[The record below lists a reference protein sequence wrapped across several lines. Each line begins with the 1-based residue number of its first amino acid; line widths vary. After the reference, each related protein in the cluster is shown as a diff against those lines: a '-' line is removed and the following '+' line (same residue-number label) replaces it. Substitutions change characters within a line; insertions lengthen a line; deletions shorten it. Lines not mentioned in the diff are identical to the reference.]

1 MRRKTPRILLIVCG
15 AALLIGV
22 PALWRWTP
30 LSEVVSIENAAAW
43 FSEFRSS
50 DVVALWVALFYV
62 VGAVLFLPINLFIF
76 LTALFFDDARAYVF
90 VAGGVALNAATGY
103 GMGRLG
109 GPRAI
114 KWIGSD
120 RLDRVSREIANAN
133 FTDLFL
139 FRLIPI
145 TPFST
150 INVICGALEMP
161 VMRFAA
167 ATMAS
172 IAPGATLIVL
182 FERTLM
188 AFARNMSWQTGLGLS
203 AALATLIGG
212 ALLLRR
218 WAARRRTSRTT
229 S

>member
-1 MRRKTPRILLIVCG
+1 M
-15 AALLIGV
+15 
-22 PALWRWTP
+22 WRWTP
-30 LSEVVSIENAAAW
+30 LSEVVSIENASER

-50 DVVALWVALFYV
+50 DIVALWVAVFYA

-76 LTALFFDDARAYVF
+76 LTALFFDDARAYSF

-103 GMGRLG
+103 GVGRLG
-109 GPRAI
+109 GSRAI

-120 RLDRVSREIANAN
+120 RLDRISREIANAD
-133 FTDLFL
+133 FMDLFL
-139 FRLIPI
+139 FRLIPV

-150 INVICGALEMP
+150 INVICGALEIP
-161 VMRFAA
+161 IMRFAA

-182 FERTLM
+182 FERSIM

-203 AALATLIGG
+203 AALATVVGG

-218 WAARRRTSRTT
+218 WAARRRNSRTI
-229 S
+229 